1 MDDVDE
7 DLPCARG
14 CTWDSLE
21 PEEPRPKPAKHGVL
35 CNSCF
40 YRIRSA
46 LELIP
51 DLMANMRAQIVPF
64 GAQKLSERVSGGG
77 DGSPAPLNLGPLDA
91 GDSLWAKLALWAG
104 LFSEEFGHTRSIGRL
119 PAWSNDREVQG
130 LPTVAIE
137 TTHRLASQ
145 MVKWFTDRE
154 EQIAASPA
162 AAAWHDDLVDGWE
175 DARGVFSLSAAYGV
189 KARPTPEAEKREC
202 PLCKAVELFV
212 KRPDSFDPELAI
224 MCGRCAHVLEPDT
237 KKYAAFLKELDREKE
252 QVNGSR

>member
-1 MDDVDE
+1 MTDIE
-7 DLPCARG
+7 MPCARG

-21 PEEPRPKPAKHGVL
+21 PEEAPRPKPAKHGAL

-40 YRIRSA
+40 YRIQAA

-51 DLMANMRAQIVPF
+51 DLMANMRAQLIPF

-91 GDSLWAKLALWAG
+91 GDSLYAKLASWMSA
-104 LFSEEFGHTRSIGRL
+104 FAEEFHTPTMIIPS
-119 PAWSNDREVQG
+119 WSNQREVQG
-130 LPTVAIE
+130 SRSVAFE
-137 TTHRLASQ
+137 TSHRLATQ
-145 MVKWFTDRE
+145 LTEWFQVRA

-162 AAAWHDDLVDGWE
+162 AGTFHDDLCFGWE

-189 KARPTPEAEKREC
+189 KARPTPDAEKRVCEVC
-202 PLCKAVELFV
+202 GAREVFV
-212 KRPDSFDPELAI
+212 KRPDALDPDVAI
-224 MCGRCAHVLEPDT
+224 MCGRCAHILPPDT

-252 QVNGSR
+252 QVNG